1 MKVNGGF
8 MKKVISKKKFI
19 ISVILV
25 ILILLSG
32 VLAFSLSK
40 KIAKDNLNNIEWLR
54 KHTVIKLDKSFG
66 NDIYAVSKNKNI
78 SIYNLKYQKVIN
90 EKITDLLKAN
100 KKDYVVIYNPYG
112 TNELSI
118 NIYFKNNDIKD
129 INYTISSDD
138 KNIKDFS
145 KELAVQKDISA
156 YQLIG
161 LTPQSKN
168 KISIDM
174 TTESTSKKFE
184 FTVDLSK
191 VETLGEEKLKVENG
205 SSEEELSNG
214 LFAMLGNDSDT
225 DDYLALYDNDGL
237 IRSETPIIGYRA
249 HAILFDEDKM
259 LFSISQTRIVEI
271 NNLGEV
277 TNIYRTGK
285 YQLHHDYTFDD
296 DKNLLVLANNTEKE
310 TEEDCIIKIDRK
322 SKKVTELIDF
332 EDYFKDY
339 VKTCELDTKSQRD
352 EGEDGLDWL
361 HLNSIEYVNGDVI
374 VSSRETSSIIKVSN
388 ILTNPNIEYLIS
400 NDSFWQDT
408 DFADLVYEKI
418 GDFKIHA
425 GQHSVRYQA
434 SENDNE
440 YYLTFFNNNYGVSN
454 SQPSFSYK
462 DIGITN
468 NNPFQGNESYY
479 YVYKVNENDKTFE
492 LVDSFPVDYSG
503 IVSSVQTMPNSNVV
517 VDSGTKGIFAEYDK
531 EHNLIRKYTA
541 KMNKYMVYRVLK
553 YDFSNFYFK

>member
-1 MKVNGGF
+1 
-8 MKKVISKKKFI
+8 MKKIISKKKFI
-19 ISVILV
+19 ILVILV
-25 ILILLSG
+25 ILILILSG

-40 KIAKDNLNNIEWLR
+40 KIAKANLNNIEWLR
-54 KHTVIKLDKSFG
+54 KHTVINLDKSFG
-66 NDIYAVSKNKNI
+66 DDIYAVSKNKNI

-90 EKITDLLKAN
+90 EKIADILKTN

-118 NIYFKNNDIKD
+118 NVYFKSNDIKD

-145 KELAVQKDISA
+145 KKLAVQEDKSA

-191 VETLGEEKLKVENG
+191 VETIGEEKLKVENG

-214 LFAMLGNDSDT
+214 LFAMLGNDSDS

-285 YQLHHDYTFDD
+285 YQLHHDYTFDE

-310 TEEDCIIKIDRK
+310 TEEDCIIKIDRE
-322 SKKVTELIDF
+322 SKK
-332 EDYFKDY
+332 
-339 VKTCELDTKSQRD
+339 S
-352 EGEDGLDWL
+352 
-361 HLNSIEYVNGDVI
+361 NGA
-374 VSSRETSSIIKVSN
+374 
-388 ILTNPNIEYLIS
+388 Y
-400 NDSFWQDT
+400 
-408 DFADLVYEKI
+408 
-418 GDFKIHA
+418 
-425 GQHSVRYQA
+425 
-434 SENDNE
+434 
-440 YYLTFFNNNYGVSN
+440 
-454 SQPSFSYK
+454 
-462 DIGITN
+462 
-468 NNPFQGNESYY
+468 
-479 YVYKVNENDKTFE
+479 
-492 LVDSFPVDYSG
+492 
-503 IVSSVQTMPNSNVV
+503 
-517 VDSGTKGIFAEYDK
+517 
-531 EHNLIRKYTA
+531 
-541 KMNKYMVYRVLK
+541 
-553 YDFSNFYFK
+553 

>member
-1 MKVNGGF
+1 